1 MMQTDIDAAI
11 EKLYKHEEV
20 AKFEEFQGK
29 TFNPGSTQ
37 QLRTLLFDFLGLKPT
52 GKKTGTQADST
63 DKEVLA
69 ELGQQHE
76 IPNLILDI
84 RQRSKIKNT
93 YLDKILPALDGDSR
107 LRTNFNL
114 HSTTSGRLSSSGKLN
129 MQQLPRD
136 NPAVKGC
143 IKARPGYVIVS
154 MDLTT
159 AEVYVAAVLSGDKEL
174 MNVFQSGGD
183 FHSTVAKK
191 VFKLNC
197 AVEDVKKLY
206 PLLRQAAKAI
216 TFGILYGAGPEKI
229 AWQVTTEARRD
240 NPNADEFTVGE
251 AKDAIKDYFKTFSR
265 LSRWIAENQAFITE
279 NGFTYSNFGR
289 KRRLPNVFSSDRGIK
304 GHTVRSGINFL
315 IQSMASDVNLLA
327 AIDMMNWIKVNKS
340 SARMFAL
347 VHDSILAEV
356 PEAEVE
362 AYSEAA
368 RLCSDGPRSLY
379 SRDSYWM

>member
-1 MMQTDIDAAI
+1 
-11 EKLYKHEEV
+11 V
-20 AKFEEFQGK
+20 
-29 TFNPGSTQ
+29 
-37 QLRTLLFDFLGLKPT
+37 
-52 GKKTGTQADST
+52 
-63 DKEVLA
+63 
-69 ELGQQHE
+69 
-76 IPNLILDI
+76 
-84 RQRSKIKNT
+84 
-93 YLDKILPALDGDSR
+93 
-107 LRTNFNL
+107 
-114 HSTTSGRLSSSGKLN
+114 
-129 MQQLPRD
+129 
-136 NPAVKGC
+136 
-143 IKARPGYVIVS
+143 
-154 MDLTT
+154 
-159 AEVYVAAVLSGDKEL
+159 
-174 MNVFQSGGD
+174 
-183 FHSTVAKK
+183 
-191 VFKLNC
+191 
-197 AVEDVKKLY
+197 
-206 PLLRQAAKAI
+206 LLRQAAKAI

-362 AYSEAA
+362 AYSEALRGFVQMDRGVSIPGTPIGCDFEVA
-368 RLCSDGPRSLY
+368 YDY
-379 SRDSYWM
+379 SMVADKKEDVNKTKYEKYEEKWDAAQ